1 MFTLLGT
8 TTVANNIE
16 KIDYT
21 KIPLA
26 LEYQIRVKQY
36 WLKYPEAACLMVFLL
51 VLFILWKRPKNN

>member
-36 WLKYPEAACLMVFLL
+36 WLKHPEAACLMVFLL